1 MMEFAKKRDEEVK
14 QAKVDLEKMQ
24 AKLTDEEQLRQ
35 RDKTLLMQKDNK
47 IRMLEVKIGDQQQ
60 SKPQSSAEP

>member
-47 IRMLEVKIGDQQQ
+47 IRMLEAKIGDQQQ

>member
-47 IRMLEVKIGDQQQ
+47 IRMLEAKIGDQQ
-60 SKPQSSAEP
+60 

>member
-35 RDKTLLMQKDNK
+35 RDKTLLMQKENK
-47 IRMLEVKIGDQQQ
+47 IRMLEAKIGDQQQ
-60 SKPQSSAEP
+60 SKPQS

>member
-14 QAKVDLEKMQ
+14 QAKVDLEKML

-47 IRMLEVKIGDQQQ
+47 IRMLEAKIGDQQQ

>member
-24 AKLTDEEQLRQ
+24 AKLNDEEQLRQ

-47 IRMLEVKIGDQQQ
+47 IRMLEAKIGDQQQ